1 MSSTTHLLFLSVTP
15 QVEWRLHDLPEG
27 KLDKLNGQE
36 RELTQQFPEVWAED
50 NPPRLA
56 KQVPLVIKLKPSTV
70 TSAPALSL
78 PDLAKPFTLY
88 VTEKDKVAMGVLSQT
103 MGTWDRLVTYL

>member
-1 MSSTTHLLFLSVTP
+1 MEVAQSPRRETRWAKQST
-15 QVEWRLHDLPEG
+15 EG
-27 KLDKLNGQE
+27 ERE

-56 KQVPLVIKLKPSTV
+56 KQVPLVIELKPGTIM
-70 TSAPALSL
+70 SAPALGL

-103 MGTWDRLVTYL
+103 MGTWDRPVTYL